1 MMKNKRTRR
10 GRGGNR
16 KCKNLSFKIVGNN
29 CAGLKG
35 KIDSFKNLLMNCSPA
50 IVMLQETKLYK
61 RGTIKF
67 NQFQCFEKLRS
78 EKEGGGLMTL
88 IHKNM
93 DPVIIPTKSQ
103 SKMGLNVLVIEANIR
118 NMKIRFIN
126 AYGVQEC
133 AAIEEKLEF
142 YSIIEE
148 EILIALS
155 SKRMVC
161 IAMDA
166 NAKLGKKN
174 ILGDTHEISN
184 NGRILLNL
192 VERLN
197 LVVVNSTRKCQGT
210 TTRMRNVKNKLEESI
225 IDYFIV
231 CQDFYLIINSMEVD
245 TKRKYV
251 LTKYT
256 KKKGRS
262 FTTESDH
269 NPLILDVNIP
279 CNSKIK
285 EDRIEI
291 YNLRN
296 KNCQNEF
303 FQNTNAGDRL
313 TRCLLNKN
321 VKEGGKLWIKNL
333 KMIISQNFKK
343 IRIRKR
349 ECKENLKI
357 SSLINQKRGLKDR
370 EKEKISEDIAERIF
384 EKNRK
389 NYH

>member
-16 KCKNLSFKIVGNN
+16 KCKNLPFKIVGNN

-166 NAKLGKKN
+166 NAKLGKKY

-245 TKRKYV
+245 TKRK
-251 LTKYT
+251 
-256 KKKGRS
+256 
-262 FTTESDH
+262 
-269 NPLILDVNIP
+269 
-279 CNSKIK
+279 
-285 EDRIEI
+285 
-291 YNLRN
+291 
-296 KNCQNEF
+296 
-303 FQNTNAGDRL
+303 
-313 TRCLLNKN
+313 
-321 VKEGGKLWIKNL
+321 
-333 KMIISQNFKK
+333 
-343 IRIRKR
+343 
-349 ECKENLKI
+349 
-357 SSLINQKRGLKDR
+357 
-370 EKEKISEDIAERIF
+370 
-384 EKNRK
+384 
-389 NYH
+389 